1 MLINRVKILAGLRP
15 FKQSLNPVKGA
26 KKPVKDWFFNH
37 KSVTLSTPK
46 MLYLRTL

>member
-26 KKPVKDWFFNH
+26 KKHVKDYVFNH
-37 KSVTLSTPK
+37 KKPALSIPHIQ
-46 MLYLRTL
+46 